1 MPLKWGIVL
10 NFPINDQI
18 NGGKVLFLGSFTY
31 SIDKKGRVSIPAK
44 MRKHLNPEANETFI
58 MTRSATEKC
67 IEVHP
72 LDQWEKNIKM
82 KIDLLNTF
90 NKKSAA
96 FKRFYLEMAIDD
108 KLDGQSRLLL
118 PQNLREFAE
127 IEDEVYIIGVN
138 ENIEFWNPKKYKE
151 YKDSQELTFEE
162 LAQEVMTE

>member
-1 MPLKWGIVL
+1 MEKIV
-10 NFPINDQI
+10 
-18 NGGKVLFLGSFTY
+18 FLGSFKY

-67 IEVHP
+67 IEVYP
-72 LDQWEKNIKM
+72 YDQWEKNIKM

-96 FKRFYLEMAIDD
+96 FKRFYLEMATDD
-108 KLDGQSRLLL
+108 KLDGQARLTI
-118 PQNLREFAE
+118 PQNLKEFAG
-127 IEDEVYIIGVN
+127 IENEVYIIGVN
-138 ENIEFWNPKKYKE
+138 ENIEFWNPENYKK

-162 LAQEVMTE
+162 LAQVVMTD

>member
-1 MPLKWGIVL
+1 MFNIPIKNQIKWKEIV
-10 NFPINDQI
+10 
-18 NGGKVLFLGSFTY
+18 FLGSFTY

-72 LDQWEKNIKM
+72 YDQWEKNIKM

-96 FKRFYLEMAIDD
+96 FKRFYLEMATDD
-108 KLDGQSRLLL
+108 KLDGQSRLTI
-118 PQNLREFAE
+118 PQNLKEFAG
-127 IEDEVYIIGVN
+127 IEGEVYIIGVN
-138 ENIEFWNPKKYKE
+138 ENIEFWNPETYKE